1 MGASDTEGSGEVV
14 RVMQRSGLA
23 FAASAVLAGALLGWL
38 VSNHV
43 HTPKSPRAVRP
54 LAGAALTSQTGE
66 TVRVEDYRGKVL
78 VLVFGCV
85 SCWTSGGSVLDELSR
100 ALRHLHDQADEVQVL
115 VVSIDPQRD
124 APDWL
129 AAYVTAFD
137 PRFVG
142 VVGSSEAIGRVAAL
156 GLTPDSPDAAP
167 VIVLDQ
173 RGYLRLLF
181 PFRISA
187 PSLAEDLAALLRPMR
202 S

>member
-1 MGASDTEGSGEVV
+1 
-14 RVMQRSGLA
+14 MQRSGLV

-43 HTPKSPRAVRP
+43 HTPEPRQAVRP
-54 LAGAALTSQTGE
+54 LVGAALTSQTGE
-66 TVRVEDYRGKVL
+66 TVRVDDFRGKVL

-85 SCWTSGGSVLDELSR
+85 SCWTSGGSVLAELSR
-100 ALRHLHDQADEVQVL
+100 ALRHLHDQAGEVQVL

-142 VVGSSEAIGRVAAL
+142 VVGSPEAIRGVAAL
-156 GLTPDSPDAAP
+156 GLTPDGPDAAP
-167 VIVLDQ
+167 VMVLGQ

-187 PSLAEDLAALLRPMR
+187 PSLAEDLAALLRPMQ

>member
-1 MGASDTEGSGEVV
+1 
-14 RVMQRSGLA
+14 MQRSGLV

-43 HTPKSPRAVRP
+43 HTPAPRQAVRP
-54 LAGAALTSQTGE
+54 LAGVVLTSQTGE
-66 TVRVEDYRGKVL
+66 TVRVDDYRGKVL

-85 SCWTSGGSVLDELSR
+85 SCWTSDGSVLGELSR
-100 ALRHLHDQADEVQVL
+100 TLRHLQEQADEVQVL

-142 VVGSSEAIGRVAAL
+142 VTGSPEAIRRVAAL
-156 GLTPDSPDAAP
+156 GLTPDGPDAAP
-167 VIVLDQ
+167 VMVLDQ

>member
-1 MGASDTEGSGEVV
+1 MRRLV
-14 RVMQRSGLA
+14 

-38 VSNHV
+38 VSG
-43 HTPKSPRAVRP
+43 PLRAPQPPPAVRP
-54 LAGAALTSQTGE
+54 LVGVPLTAHPGE
-66 TVRVEDYRGKVL
+66 TVRVDDYRGKVL

-85 SCWTSGGSVLDELSR
+85 SCWDADGSVLDELAG
-100 ALRHLHDQADEVQVL
+100 ALRRLNGRADAVQVL

-124 APDWL
+124 PPAWL
-129 AAYVTAFD
+129 SAYVTAFD

-142 VVGSSEAIGRVAAL
+142 VAGPPEVIRRVAAF
-156 GLTPDSPDAAP
+156 GLTLADPGAAP
-167 VIVLDQ
+167 VMVLDQ

-187 PSLAEDLAALLRPMR
+187 PSLAEDLAALLRPMP

>member
-1 MGASDTEGSGEVV
+1 
-14 RVMQRSGLA
+14 MQRSGLV
-23 FAASAVLAGALLGWL
+23 FAASAVLAGALLGWW

-43 HTPKSPRAVRP
+43 HTPKPRQAVRP
-54 LAGAALTSQTGE
+54 LAGAALTSQTGA
-66 TVRVEDYRGKVL
+66 TVRVDDYRGKVL

-100 ALRHLHDQADEVQVL
+100 TLRHLHERADEVQVL

-129 AAYVTAFD
+129 AAYVRGFD

-142 VVGSSEAIGRVAAL
+142 VVGSPEAIRHVAAL
-156 GLTPDSPDAAP
+156 GLTPDGPDAAP
-167 VIVLDQ
+167 VMVLDQ

>member
-1 MGASDTEGSGEVV
+1 MSA
-14 RVMQRSGLA
+14 MQRSGLV

-43 HTPKSPRAVRP
+43 HTPEPRQAVRP
-54 LAGAALTSQTGE
+54 LAGVALTSRTGD
-66 TVRVEDYRGKVL
+66 TVRVDDYRGKVL

-85 SCWTSGGSVLDELSR
+85 SCWSSGDSVLDELAR
-100 ALRHLHDQADEVQVL
+100 ALRHLDDRADEVQVL
-115 VVSIDPQRD
+115 VVSIDPRRD

-129 AAYVTAFD
+129 AAYVTGFD

-142 VVGSSEAIGRVAAL
+142 AVGSPEAIRHVAWL
-156 GLTPDSPDAAP
+156 GLTPDGPDAAP
-167 VIVLDQ
+167 VMVLDQ

-181 PFRISA
+181 PFRVSA